1 MVKTSR
7 LGLVALNV
15 MMTVFCATTLWRSWQ
30 ADMAAGKTQALTTA
44 RLLEQGATASFD
56 KIAVVLS
63 GVADRLEHEATE
75 GAQESGTNLWQTVD
89 QAISR
94 IPDVQQIEVFDANGQ
109 QLCGQPMQR
118 CMHLDISAQDYFQ
131 RLLKQPDER
140 VGFYGTYTSLADGQP
155 CVIMARA
162 LFRAPHAFNGVII
175 AVIPV
180 SRLSSLIAKASL
192 GQHGIAALRSSTLNL
207 VVRYPA
213 APPSASLANQLTTEL
228 TRVIQSAPNEG
239 VYRSTSQL
247 DGVERVIAYRRMPD
261 LALYVMV
268 GNALDDFMA
277 DWWWHLAWMIAFLL
291 TFFTASWSLSR
302 RTLRRARQ
310 YERTQRLYNTAPCG
324 YHTLDPHGR
333 YLSINDTELTW
344 LGCPRD
350 EVIARLSPTDF
361 MTEESRQTF
370 AQNFPAFKQKGELNG
385 LELELVSRQGVVR
398 RVLVSAKAVQDK
410 QGQFTMSNSVMHDIT
425 PLHQARQALR
435 EQARQ
440 QALMLNTDLIGIMR
454 LVQRKTVWANQGM
467 TRIFGYPGEAW
478 QGMPVR
484 QLHADEAS
492 YAHVGEEAYAAFR
505 QGRPYRTQLQ
515 MRRMDGSLVWI
526 DVSAARLSDTTEEVM
541 LLLADITPLKE
552 AEQARLKAVELE
564 AQNQQLRA
572 LSRLKDDFLANMS
585 HELRTPLNAIM
596 GFTQLL
602 QMQRYAPDSA
612 LYGSALHQIESGG
625 QRLLDLVESMLAFG
639 QVEAGK
645 MPFSP
650 AMIDVQAALD
660 DICDTV
666 RPQAQQHQIE
676 LHTAIDP
683 TMSKVEVDPLRLRQM
698 GVALA
703 SNAIK
708 FSRPGSL
715 VWVRAG
721 YLGELEW
728 FLEVEDQGAGIA
740 ASDLSRLFTPFVQL
754 SSGMSRT
761 HEGAG
766 LGLALVR
773 HMARAQGGEV
783 YLLTQE
789 GVGSIFRIVLPRQAP
804 VPADAWASANI

>member
-1 MVKTSR
+1 
-7 LGLVALNV
+7 
-15 MMTVFCATTLWRSWQ
+15 MT
-30 ADMAAGKTQALTTA
+30 
-44 RLLEQGATASFD
+44 
-56 KIAVVLS
+56 
-63 GVADRLEHEATE
+63 
-75 GAQESGTNLWQTVD
+75 
-89 QAISR
+89 
-94 IPDVQQIEVFDANGQ
+94 P
-109 QLCGQPMQR
+109 
-118 CMHLDISAQDYFQ
+118 
-131 RLLKQPDER
+131 
-140 VGFYGTYTSLADGQP
+140 
-155 CVIMARA
+155 
-162 LFRAPHAFNGVII
+162 
-175 AVIPV
+175 
-180 SRLSSLIAKASL
+180 SS
-192 GQHGIAALRSSTLNL
+192 
-207 VVRYPA
+207 
-213 APPSASLANQLTTEL
+213 
-228 TRVIQSAPNEG
+228 
-239 VYRSTSQL
+239 
-247 DGVERVIAYRRMPD
+247 
-261 LALYVMV
+261 
-268 GNALDDFMA
+268 
-277 DWWWHLAWMIAFLL
+277 
-291 TFFTASWSLSR
+291 
-302 RTLRRARQ
+302 
-310 YERTQRLYNTAPCG
+310 
-324 YHTLDPHGR
+324 
-333 YLSINDTELTW
+333 W
-344 LGCPRD
+344 LGCQRD

-454 LVQRKTVWANQGM
+454 LVQRKTVWANQCM

-505 QGRPYRTQLQ
+505 QGHPYRTQLQ

-703 SNAIK
+703 TNAIK

-766 LGLALVR
+766 LGLAMVR